1 MADASSIRTRAGA
14 TLQRQHGQRRTTATV
29 RHSGKAKDLAPLGFG
44 EDQLKVMHEAVR
56 SRQSLALRTKAFSS
70 TDSLLPAELQQ
81 SVVGPQ

>member
-1 MADASSIRTRAGA
+1 MLRRSV
-14 TLQRQHGQRRTTATV
+14 HGQAQRFSANMGSGERPQPFGI
-29 RHSGKAKDLAPLGFG
+29 RGKAKDLAPLGFG